1 MKNIRWGIAGAGGIA
16 NKFAKAIKNVEGAE
30 LVAVAS
36 RTEGKGKAFA
46 EKYGIENVFTSYEDM
61 ASSDMID
68 AVYVATA
75 HPFHK
80 SCAEIFLNA
89 KKHVLCEKPLCVN
102 AYEAK

>member
-16 NKFAKAIKNVEGAE
+16 NKFAKAVKNVDGAT
-30 LVAVAS
+30 LAAVAS
-36 RTEGKGKAFA
+36 RSEERGRAFG
-46 EKYGIENVFTSYEDM
+46 EKYGIENIFTSYEEM
-61 ASSDMID
+61 AKSDTVD

-89 KKHVLCEKPLCVN
+89 KNPFYVKSPS
-102 AYEAK
+102 A